1 MLKNR
6 REKRRLPSG
15 FLKEFPRPDVGHAPA
30 GGKLF
35 NLFSGRSLRRF
46 QGIQIDGLG
55 DAGVHA
61 GAYQIPHYHKTEN
74 LGFATAEIYFF
85 IVWVYCITYF

>member
-15 FLKEFPRPDVGHAPA
+15 FLKEFPPA
-30 GGKLF
+30 GCGSRTGGGKLF

-46 QGIQIDGLG
+46 QGIQIDGL
-55 DAGVHA
+55 DDVGVHA
-61 GAYQIPHYHKTEN
+61 GHLPV
-74 LGFATAEIYFF
+74 LR
-85 IVWVYCITYF
+85 